1 LLGRHE
7 PWFAPHARIPHIR
20 GSSQTDRA
28 GSLDAGA
35 VTMSIR
41 QNLSNQLL
49 TVWNGDPWYG
59 SSSSK
64 ILAGVTAAEAL
75 AHPLPGAQSIWET
88 VLHMT
93 AWTEEVT
100 SRLSGGEA
108 KAPAR
113 GDWPAAKGSSQDE
126 WMAVQG
132 DLLAARKALLH
143 SIENSHEESLL
154 LQVPKPGEAHASGVT
169 RASTLSG
176 LADHDVYHLGQIAL
190 LKKSL
195 KHGSIDLA

>member
-1 LLGRHE
+1 
-7 PWFAPHARIPHIR
+7 
-20 GSSQTDRA
+20 
-28 GSLDAGA
+28 
-35 VTMSIR
+35 MSVR

-64 ILAGVTAAEAL
+64 ILAGITAPEAL

-93 AWTEEVT
+93 AWTEEVA
-100 SRLSGGEA
+100 SRVNGGESG
-108 KAPAR
+108 APGR
-113 GDWPAAKGSSQDE
+113 GDWPPVKGSSQDE
-126 WMAVQG
+126 WMAAQG
-132 DLLAARKALLH
+132 DLLTARKALLKAL
-143 SIENSHEESLL
+143 EGSHEESLF
-154 LQVPKPGEAHASGVT
+154 LQVPKKGEAHASGAT
-169 RASTLSG
+169 RAQTLSG

-195 KHGSIDLA
+195 KSARA

>member
-1 LLGRHE
+1 
-7 PWFAPHARIPHIR
+7 
-20 GSSQTDRA
+20 
-28 GSLDAGA
+28 
-35 VTMSIR
+35 MSIR

-64 ILAGVTAAEAL
+64 ILAGITVTEAL

-93 AWTEEVT
+93 AWTEEAA
-100 SRLSGGEA
+100 SRLNGGESNP
-108 KAPAR
+108 PAH
-113 GDWPAAKGSSQDE
+113 GDWPPVKGSSQDE
-126 WMAVQG
+126 WMAAQG
-132 DLLAARKALLH
+132 DLLAARKALLK
-143 SIENSHEESLL
+143 SLEGSHEESLF
-154 LQVPKPGEAHASGVT
+154 LQVPKKGEAHASGAT
-169 RASTLSG
+169 RAQTLSG

-195 KHGSIDLA
+195 KSARA

>member
-1 LLGRHE
+1 M
-7 PWFAPHARIPHIR
+7 
-20 GSSQTDRA
+20 
-28 GSLDAGA
+28 SL
-35 VTMSIR
+35 R

-64 ILAGVTAAEAL
+64 IFAGVTAAEAQ

-88 VLHMT
+88 LLHMT
-93 AWTEEVT
+93 AWTEETV
-100 SRLSGGEA
+100 SRIGGGES

-113 GDWPAAKGSSQDE
+113 GDWPKVTGSTQDE
-126 WMAVQG
+126 WMAAQG
-132 DLLAARKALLH
+132 ELLAARKALLQA
-143 SIENSHEESLL
+143 IESSHEESLL
-154 LQVPKPGEAHASGVT
+154 LQVPKKGEAAHASGAT
-169 RASTLSG
+169 RAHTVSG

-195 KHGSIDLA
+195 KS

>member
-1 LLGRHE
+1 
-7 PWFAPHARIPHIR
+7 
-20 GSSQTDRA
+20 
-28 GSLDAGA
+28 
-35 VTMSIR
+35 MSVR

-59 SSSSK
+59 SSSSR
-64 ILAGVTAAEAL
+64 ILAGVTSAEAL

-93 AWTEEVT
+93 AWTEEAQ
-100 SRLSGGEA
+100 SRLTGAES

-113 GDWPAAKGSSQDE
+113 GDWPPVTGSSQEE
-126 WMAVQG
+126 WMAAQG
-132 DLLAARKALLH
+132 DLLTARKALLH
-143 SIENSHEESLL
+143 SLENSHEEALF
-154 LQVPKPGEAHASGVT
+154 LQVPKKGEATHASGAT
-169 RASTLSG
+169 RAQTLSG

-195 KHGSIDLA
+195 KSARA